1 MSACHS
7 GQRPCRILVAED
19 TPDSRRLLELI
30 LAGDGVQVETACQGQ
45 EAFDKALQSHQ
56 AGRPFDLIVMDMEM
70 PVLSGYDAVQ
80 RLRAAG
86 YRKPI
91 IALTAHVLAGDREKC
106 LAVGCDAYAVK
117 PIDRQTLLR
126 LAGQYVDMGEPP
138 IPAAPQPWAG
148 DSLIGA
154 LSESDRRQLLASFSE
169 SLRQRAEQLEAA
181 ALANDLPQII
191 YLAHAVH
198 GSTPLFGLEQISTA
212 AGQLE
217 QRARADASSQEI
229 RQWTGDVSR
238 MCREAA
244 EAMTPRPKNPN

>member
-1 MSACHS
+1 MSACQS
-7 GQRPCRILVAED
+7 GERPCRILVAED

-45 EAFDKALQSHQ
+45 EAFDKALHSHQ
-56 AGRPFDLIVMDMEM
+56 AGIPFDLIVMDMEM

-86 YRKPI
+86 YRQPI

-117 PIDRQTLLR
+117 PIDRQTLLS
-126 LAGQYVDMGEPP
+126 LAGQYVHMGESST
-138 IPAAPQPWAG
+138 PAASQPRAG

-154 LSESDRRQLLASFSE
+154 LSEADRRQLLSSFSE

-198 GSTPLFGLEQISTA
+198 GSTPLFGLEQISTV

-217 QRARADASSQEI
+217 QLARGGASSQEI
-229 RQWTGDVSR
+229 RQWAGDVSH

-244 EAMTPRPKNPN
+244 EAITPRPNSAN